1 MRLPWEMTM
10 RKRESVVYIEFQFH
24 LDCAITSGNCACRWE
39 WMTRRDRDFA
49 FSLCS
54 MNMDWLLE
62 SGSRWKSLALNY
74 KNPERW
80 LGKTTSS
87 PPSSAVVTS
96 TSRCSIESKIYS
108 PKCRIPRRFSSAS
121 VWRLW
126 FFSWWLWTETKS
138 PSTDL
143 RVAHL
148 CRPVLTWCPI
158 ITSMLR
164 PVLPPSWRH
173 PQWLVFFSVWI
184 SFKLKILD

>member
-1 MRLPWEMTM
+1 MKNDNAEAW
-10 RKRESVVYIEFQFH
+10 KRFLEFKFH
-24 LDCAITSGNCACRWE
+24 LDCAITSGNLLVGGSGWLGE
-39 WMTRRDRDFA
+39 TDFA
-49 FSLCS
+49 FLLC

-62 SGSRWKSLALNY
+62 SGSRWNNSSALNY

-87 PPSSAVVTS
+87 PQSSAVVTS
-96 TSRCSIESKIYS
+96 TSRCSIEYSPKYS
-108 PKCRIPRRFSSAS
+108 PKCQIPRRFSSAS

-126 FFSWWLWTETKS
+126 FFSWLWTATKS

-148 CRPVLTWCPI
+148 CRPVLTWCQT

-184 SFKLKILD
+184 SF